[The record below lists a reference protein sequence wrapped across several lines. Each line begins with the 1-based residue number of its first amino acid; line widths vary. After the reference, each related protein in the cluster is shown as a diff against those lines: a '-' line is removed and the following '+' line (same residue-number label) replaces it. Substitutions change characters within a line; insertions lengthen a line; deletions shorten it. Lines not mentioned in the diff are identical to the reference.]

1 MLFQYLSV
9 LDSGVI
15 FKSPT
20 GETGTV
26 WLWQLEPT
34 GCPRYEYEGDGRLVL
49 AGDTVTRCVGN
60 WVIAGLGNL
69 GYDVSTINALK
80 PLADTMAHTLAVAVF
95 FCEDRG
101 RAVHPKLHTGL
112 LQVLP
117 DHPTQTRNVA
127 L

>member
-1 MLFQYLSV
+1 MW
-9 LDSGVI
+9 DSGRDRDSVALAAGTNGLSTPVI
-15 FKSPT
+15 QLPGVSVT
-20 GETGTV
+20 G
-26 WLWQLEPT
+26 LP
-34 GCPRYEYEGDGRLVL
+34 
-49 AGDTVTRCVGN
+49 
-60 WVIAGLGNL
+60 GLGNL
-69 GYDVSTINALK
+69 GYDVSTTNALK

-117 DHPTQTRNVA
+117 DHPTQPRNEA